1 MRRALSSSAARL
13 LCRELLA
20 EGSGSA
26 RQVAGCRAALV
37 GSALG
42 AGSWAAPAGLAPA
55 ASGRPGTVR
64 TFADEPYFN
73 SIIYPDSELEVGGPA
88 PDFTLAGGLEVVG
101 GSGAPLG

>member
-1 MRRALSSSAARL
+1 M
-13 LCRELLA
+13 
-20 EGSGSA
+20 
-26 RQVAGCRAALV
+26 

-88 PDFTLAGGLEVVG
+88 PDFTLAGGLGVAG
-101 GSGAPLG
+101 GSGAPRLKRGCLRGPPFCPDFCCSSGSSSSRCGYLA